1 MTNKT
6 AKLFGNGGSQ
16 AVRLPAEFRFDGLD
30 EVYIR
35 RDTVTGDVILSAH
48 RISTAWSDFFTLRDV
63 AEVQTEF
70 MNDRPLN
77 KALKARKVLE
87 DR

>member
-1 MTNKT
+1 MPNKT
-6 AKLFGNGGSQ
+6 TKLFVNGDSQ
-16 AVRLPAEFRFDGLD
+16 AVCLPAEFEFDGSD
-30 EVYIR
+30 EVYIW

-63 AEVQTEF
+63 AEVQTDF

-77 KALKARKVLE
+77 KALKARSVLE